1 MAQDDPPED
10 KASPS
15 EGDKSAPERKRPSA
29 DARRA
34 AILAAAFEIFSDKG
48 FAAARLDDVARKAGV
63 AKGTLYLYFPDK
75 EALFEQLLLSFAG
88 PLLSRINAIAMLPDV
103 PAPIILE
110 RILLLFQSEILGTER
125 EKMLQLLISEG
136 PRFPRIA
143 EFHHRE
149 VVSHGL
155 AAIRAVAARG
165 FERGEL
171 GSDALAKCPQLFFW
185 PLLGV
190 VIWRSLFGRFDPI
203 DVSTAIDAHRDLLGL
218 VERNKPLVVKE
229 KPE

>member
-1 MAQDDPPED
+1 MNGKTSRQ
-10 KASPS
+10 
-15 EGDKSAPERKRPSA
+15 APVTENGSHDRKRPTQ
-29 DARRA
+29 DERRA
-34 AILAAAFEIFSDKG
+34 AILAAAFEVFSAKG

-75 EALFEQLLLSFAG
+75 ESLFEQLLLSFAD
-88 PLLSRINAIAMLPDV
+88 PVLTNIEMLAKLPDV
-103 PAPIILE
+103 PAPIILQ
-110 RILLLFQSEILGTER
+110 RVLALFQTAFLGTDR

-149 VVSHGL
+149 VVSRGV
-155 AAIRAVAARG
+155 AMIRVVAKRG

-171 GSDALAKCPQLFFW
+171 RSDALVKCPQLFFW
-185 PLLGV
+185 PMLGV

-203 DVSTAIDAHRDLLGL
+203 DVAAAIEGHSDLLGL
-218 VERNKPLVVKE
+218 VSKE
-229 KPE
+229 KP

>member
-1 MAQDDPPED
+1 MTQDDRPENG
-10 KASPS
+10 ASRS
-15 EGDKSAPERKRPSA
+15 EADTAATERKRPSQ
-29 DARRA
+29 DERRA
-34 AILAAAFEIFSDKG
+34 AILAAAFEVFADHG
-48 FAAARLDDVARKAGV
+48 FAAARLEDVARKAGV

-75 EALFEQLLLSFAG
+75 EALFEQLLLSFAN
-88 PLLSRINAIAMLPDV
+88 PLLSRINAIAVLPDV
-103 PAPIILE
+103 PAPVILE
-110 RILLLFQSEILGTER
+110 RIIALFQKEILGTER

-149 VVSHGL
+149 VVSRGL
-155 AAIRAVAARG
+155 SAIRAVATRG

-171 GSDALAKCPQLFFW
+171 SSDALVKCPQLFFW

-190 VIWRSLFGRFDPI
+190 VIWRSLFGRFDPL
-203 DVSTAIDAHRDLLGL
+203 DVATAIDAHRDLLGL
-218 VERNKPLVVKE
+218 IKKE